1 MGIVSEKDFVQEKS
15 KLVPDTSPSD
25 SNQTNNPSE
34 VEIVELPSKGR
45 GLGNVEVPDSLRRV
59 IGETHITDGR
69 QEAVDFAKRF
79 GISPSSASAYGVGAN
94 STTTYD
100 ERPNQE
106 TITKSKD
113 RISKVARGKL
123 MQALRHITSDK
134 LGETKARELAGI
146 ARDMSAVV
154 KNMEDEGPKV
164 PGGNGGPTFV
174 FYSPQFHKEEHYET
188 VLAKE

>member
-1 MGIVSEKDFVQEKS
+1 MGIVSEKDFIQEKS
-15 KLVPDTSPSD
+15 KLIPES
-25 SNQTNNPSE
+25 NPSE
-34 VEIVELPSKGR
+34 NKPVEAEIVELPSKGR

-100 ERPNQE
+100 ERPNQD
-106 TITKSKD
+106 TIVKSKD
-113 RISKVARGKL
+113 KISKVARGKL
-123 MQALRHITSDK
+123 MKALRHITDDK
-134 LGETKARELAGI
+134 LNDTKARELAGI

-164 PGGNGGPTFV
+164 PGGNNGPTFV
-174 FYSPQFHKEEHYET
+174 FYSPQFRKEEHYDT